1 MMDERSSAVSSG
13 GQVAI
18 VTGASRGIG
27 RAVAER
33 LAAAGARLVLVGRRD
48 RAALSAVE
56 ASCRAT
62 GADAVTHLGD
72 VGAPGVAEA
81 VRDVALQRHGRIDLL
96 VNNAGVAVEGLL
108 AELDDAELAAM
119 LATNVEGVV
128 RMARAVLRSMLR
140 QRSGCIINVSS
151 VVAARPGRGNAVYAG
166 TKGFVESFTRA
177 LAVEVGRKQI
187 RVNAVAPGVTE
198 TGMSQAV
205 RGLAGDALR
214 ERVGLG
220 RWGQPDDVASAVA
233 FLASD
238 AASYISG
245 AVLAVDGAYLGP

>member
-1 MMDERSSAVSSG
+1 MMAETAA

-27 RAVAER
+27 RAIAER

-48 RAALSAVE
+48 PEALAAVE
-56 ASCRAT
+56 ASCRAR
-62 GADAVTHLGD
+62 GADVLTQLVD
-72 VGAPGVAEA
+72 VGGPGVAEA
-81 VRDVALQRHGRIDLL
+81 VRDAALERHGRVDLL
-96 VNNAGVAVEGLL
+96 VNNAAVSVEGLL
-108 AELDDAELAAM
+108 AELDDTELAVL
-119 LATNVEGVV
+119 LATNIEGVV
-128 RMARAVLRSMLR
+128 RMARAVLRPMLR
-140 QRSGCIINVSS
+140 QRSGCIVNLSS

-214 ERVGLG
+214 ERVSLG
-220 RWGQPDDVASAVA
+220 RWGQPEDVAAVVE